1 MKKCSVPNCI
11 DKHRAKGFCNIHYN
25 RFLKY
30 GDPLGGKFYLTVP
43 RKRQPR
49 GECTYGTCQRP
60 HYARGWC
67 TVHYHRWLMHGNPSI
82 VLADMHGMSKRGGF
96 FGKEYVVWIGMKQR
110 CLNPS
115 AKKYADYGG
124 RGIAI
129 CQRWLESFRHF
140 YQDMGPRPS
149 AKHTIDR
156 IDNDGNYE
164 PANCR
169 WATYQ
174 EQNLNRRPFKGSSR
188 SKSI

>member
-115 AKKYADYGG
+115 AKTWVLGRAPNIPLTALITMVTMSLPTVGG
-124 RGIAI
+124 LPI
-129 CQRWLESFRHF
+129 
-140 YQDMGPRPS
+140 
-149 AKHTIDR
+149 K
-156 IDNDGNYE
+156 
-164 PANCR
+164 
-169 WATYQ
+169 
-174 EQNLNRRPFKGSSR
+174 NRT
-188 SKSI
+188 